1 MALRVELIN
10 TGSELLLGSVINTH
24 LPFLA
29 ESLFPMGLRISRQ
42 VTVPDGEAIF
52 DALRETHGRAD
63 IVLVTGGLGPTTDD
77 ITREAAARWLC
88 LELVLDSEILRG
100 IEERFACRGLKMSER
115 VALQA
120 YRPLQARV
128 LANAHGTA
136 PGLYLPAMRLNPEGP
151 QTPHLFL
158 LPGPPRE
165 LQPMLNASVEP
176 LLRKLVAEHSSEP
189 PKQKRIFRIVGCGE
203 SQVEAEL
210 GEDLLGLGIEL
221 GYCARS
227 GEVDLRILG
236 NEQQLGAA
244 EKMVIEKFGRHII
257 SSDERNLEKVVV
269 DELRARG
276 QTLSTAESC
285 TGGMIAHRVTNVAG
299 ASLVFLCG
307 YVCYANAAKIRD
319 LGVQPETIES
329 LGAVSAEVAAQLAA
343 GLLEKTGS
351 DHAIATTGIA
361 GPGGGT
367 PEKPV
372 GTVYIALSSRSAPAV
387 VKRHLFPTDREN
399 FKRQVTQTALE
410 MLRQRLM
417 GLE

>member
-29 ESLFPMGLRISRQ
+29 ECLFPMGLRISRQ
-42 VTVPDGEAIF
+42 VTVPDGEAIS

-63 IVLVTGGLGPTTDD
+63 ILLVTGGLGPTTDD
-77 ITREAAARWLC
+77 ITREAAARWLGF
-88 LELVLDSEILRG
+88 ELVLDPEILKA
-100 IEERFACRGLKMSER
+100 IEERFACRGLTMSAR

-120 YRPLQARV
+120 YRPLQAQV

-136 PGLYLPAMRLNPEGP
+136 PGLYLPAMRLTPDTP

-165 LQPMLNASVEP
+165 LQPMFRASVEP

-189 PKQKRIFRIVGCGE
+189 PKQKRVYRIIGCGE

-221 GYCARS
+221 GYCARP

-236 NEQQLGAA
+236 DEQQLHEA
-244 EKMVIEKFGRHII
+244 EQMVMGKFAKHIV
-257 SSDERNLEKVVV
+257 SSDERTLERVVV
-269 DELRARG
+269 DELQARS

-285 TGGMIAHRVTNVAG
+285 TGGMIANRVTNVAG
-299 ASLVFLCG
+299 ASRVFLCG
-307 YVCYANAAKIRD
+307 YVCYANAAKTRD
-319 LGVQPETIES
+319 LGVKPETLES
-329 LGAVSAEVAAQLAA
+329 HGAVSAEVAAQLAA
-343 GLLEKTGS
+343 GLLAKTGS
-351 DHAIATTGIA
+351 DHALATTGIA

-387 VKRHLFPTDREN
+387 VKRHSFPTDREN

-410 MLRQRLM
+410 MLRKRLM